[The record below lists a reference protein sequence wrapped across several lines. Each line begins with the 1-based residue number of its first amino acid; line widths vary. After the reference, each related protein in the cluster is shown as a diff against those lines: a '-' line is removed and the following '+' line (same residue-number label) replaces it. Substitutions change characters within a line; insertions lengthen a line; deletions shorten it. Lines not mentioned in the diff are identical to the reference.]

1 MRSDWTLGLQSSG
14 FVSVSYILSFTL
26 TPIRSGN
33 NPFLQATITVLL
45 SYIQPT
51 SNHSIEITVYSDD
64 AYHSQDPDELARN
77 PHKRF
82 HNHSK
87 PISEVPKTGLGSS
100 AALVSVVTAAL
111 LSYYQ
116 PQATNDLSSKET
128 LKRIHNLAQLA
139 HCTAQKKIGSGFDVA
154 SAVCGSIIYRR
165 FPASVL
171 GNLTSIEDHEG
182 PEYANLVKQ
191 LVDEAEWEVR
201 LDPCAMP
208 NGLTLLMGDVCG
220 GSETPK
226 LVSTVLQWR
235 KDKPERSLKVWT
247 DLNNANMEIVKL
259 LDALDKL
266 SDSDSEIYATILQ
279 QAATLPSAQLTGILA
294 QFVGAF
300 GDIRKGLKTMTEESG
315 APIEPDSQTAI
326 LDQACKLPGV
336 LGGVVPGAGGYD
348 AICLLVATSAVDE
361 IKTRTKQDDVLKNVT
376 WLNLREEN
384 LGLRSEDL
392 STYKDYE

>member
-1 MRSDWTLGLQSSG
+1 M
-14 FVSVSYILSFTL
+14 
-26 TPIRSGN
+26 
-33 NPFLQATITVLL
+33 

-64 AYHSQDPDELARN
+64 AYHSQDPEELARN
-77 PHKRF
+77 PRKRF

-116 PQATNDLSSKET
+116 PQATNDLSSKES
-128 LKRIHNLAQLA
+128 LNRIHNLAQLA

-171 GNLTSIEDHEG
+171 GNLTSIENYEG
-182 PEYANLVKQ
+182 PEYAKLVKQ

-226 LVSTVLQWR
+226 LVSTVLKWR

-247 DLNNANMEIVKL
+247 DLNNANMKLVEL

-266 SDSDSEIYATILQ
+266 SDSDSENYVTILQ

-294 QFVGAF
+294 QFVEAF

-315 APIEPDSQTAI
+315 APIEPSSQTEI
-326 LDQACKLPGV
+326 LDQACKFPGV

-348 AICLLVATSAVDE
+348 AICLLVATSAVDD

-384 LGLRSEDL
+384 VGLRTEDL
-392 STYKDYE
+392 SIYNDYE